1 MIWNQADKS
10 EGEQR
15 LNRVGVDYSLLTE
28 QKPEVLEAKFS
39 NPGWLMH
46 SEGLTPQA
54 EGHHVNFIIRVGV
67 MF

>member
-1 MIWNQADKS
+1 MFWNQADKS
-10 EGEQR
+10 DLEKR
-15 LNRVGVDYSLLTE
+15 LNRVDYSLLTE

-54 EGHHVNFIIRVGV
+54 EGHHVNSIICVGV

>member
-10 EGEQR
+10 EGEKKTESSR
-15 LNRVGVDYSLLTE
+15 VDYSLLTE

-54 EGHHVNFIIRVGV
+54 EGHHVNFIICVGV